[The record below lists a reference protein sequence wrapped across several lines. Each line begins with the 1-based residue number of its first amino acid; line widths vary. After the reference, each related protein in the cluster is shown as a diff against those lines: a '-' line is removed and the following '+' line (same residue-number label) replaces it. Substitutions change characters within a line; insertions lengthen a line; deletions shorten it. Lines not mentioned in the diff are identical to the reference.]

1 MQVGRIRGG
10 SKIYMKEALAII
22 GLVLIITITGE
33 FLIDK
38 ASCKN
43 KYQEFQPQY
52 SLLGGCKVMWSGRLT
67 PIDIIREIN

>member
-1 MQVGRIRGG
+1 
-10 SKIYMKEALAII
+10 MKEALAII
-22 GLVLIITITGE
+22 VLVLIITITGG